1 MVSTS
6 FEKYSDILLNAFQSN
21 ARAFD
26 LASKKQ
32 EILNEVFN
40 HYDLD
45 SGRVLFIGFS
55 PALLTLKNFELY
67 ITEISIKAQEFLTNK
82 QISYTYLDQTQLKPK
97 FFDCVIA
104 VDEYLTFADSDS
116 VQRDKVSL
124 LASICK
130 NILVTTLRDYKNQ
143 DFKDREFSSPICIKS
158 ETSKK
163 IYIEHY
169 EYDLTDRNMFY
180 GTSYSVS
187 DEDVM
192 VVGPFARRSM
202 YFKQLA
208 KFAFD
213 AGAINFLVH
222 QNLMHKS
229 IIKKNYE
236 HILTI
241 KF

>member
-1 MVSTS
+1 MSTS

-21 ARAFD
+21 AKSFD
-26 LASKKQ
+26 LANKKQ
-32 EILNEVFN
+32 EILDEVFN

-45 SGRVLFIGFS
+45 SGRILFVGFS
-55 PALLTLKNFELY
+55 PGILTVKNFD
-67 ITEISIKAQEFLTNK
+67 IHVTEISLEVKEFLDSK
-82 QISYTYLDQTQLKPK
+82 QIKYTYLDKSQLKTK
-97 FFDCVIA
+97 YFDCVIA
-104 VDEYLTFADSDS
+104 VDEYLTFSDSDLD
-116 VQRDKVSL
+116 QRSKVDF
-124 LASICK
+124 LADIAK

-158 ETSKK
+158 ESSKR

-169 EYDLTDRNMFY
+169 EYDASDRNLFY
-180 GTSYSVS
+180 GTSYAVS
-187 DEDVM
+187 DDDVM
-192 VVGPFARRSM
+192 VIGPFSRRSM

-213 AGAINFLVH
+213 AGAKNFLVH